1 MAATVMTFPHD
12 NMDDDDAAV
21 WERLTRG
28 VKAYEPELPLGRLA
42 KSSKAKPKQARR
54 ATATP
59 SVQPLSVSKKA
70 SQPIDL
76 RSGEKAGIDS
86 ATRRRLAQGQ
96 IPIEA
101 RLDLHGLTAAEA
113 ERRLGRFVAQ
123 AACAGVRCV
132 LVITGKG
139 SEGKGVLRRLV
150 PLWLK
155 APPLSGQIL
164 AISQARQADGGG
176 GALYVMLR
184 RKRQAG

>member
-1 MAATVMTFPHD
+1 MTFPQD

-28 VKAYEPELPLGRLA
+28 VKAYEPELPPARPA
-42 KSSKAKPKQARR
+42 NSPKAKPKQARR
-54 ATATP
+54 ATVTP
-59 SVQPLSVSKKA
+59 SSQPLLTA
-70 SQPIDL
+70 RQTSQPIDL
-76 RSGEKAGIDS
+76 RNDEKAGIDG

-101 RLDLHGLTAAEA
+101 RLDLHGLTAAQA
-113 ERRLGRFVAQ
+113 ERRLARFVDQ
-123 AACAGVRCV
+123 AARTGIRCV

-139 SEGKGVLRRLV
+139 NEGKGVLRRQV

-155 APPLSGQIL
+155 TPPLSSQIL
-164 AISQARQADGGG
+164 AISQARQTDGGG

-184 RKRQAG
+184 RKRQTG

>member
-1 MAATVMTFPHD
+1 MTFPQD

-28 VKAYEPELPLGRLA
+28 VKAYEPELPPVRPA
-42 KSSKAKPKQARR
+42 KSLKAKPKHVRRTTAMPSAR
-54 ATATP
+54 
-59 SVQPLSVSKKA
+59 SLSVRKQA

-76 RSGEKAGIDS
+76 RSGEKAGIDG

-101 RLDLHGLTAAEA
+101 RLDLHGLTAAQA
-113 ERRLGRFVAQ
+113 ERRLARFVDQ
-123 AACAGVRCV
+123 AARTGVRCV

-155 APPLSGQIL
+155 TPPLSSQIL

-176 GALYVMLR
+176 GALYVLLR

>member
-1 MAATVMTFPHD
+1 MTFPQD

-28 VKAYEPELPLGRLA
+28 VKAYEPELPPARPA
-42 KSSKAKPKQARR
+42 KSPKAKPKQARR
-54 ATATP
+54 ATVTP
-59 SVQPLSVSKKA
+59 SSQPLSVAKQTSK
-70 SQPIDL
+70 PIDL
-76 RSGEKAGIDS
+76 RSGEKAGIDG

-101 RLDLHGLTAAEA
+101 RLDLHGLTAAQA
-113 ERRLGRFVAQ
+113 ERRLARFVDQ
-123 AACAGVRCV
+123 AARTGIRCV

-139 SEGKGVLRRLV
+139 NEGKGVLRRQV

-155 APPLSGQIL
+155 TPPLSSQIL
-164 AISQARQADGGG
+164 AISQARQTDGGG

-184 RKRQAG
+184 RKRQTG

>member
-1 MAATVMTFPHD
+1 MTFPQD

-28 VKAYEPELPLGRLA
+28 VKSYEPELPPSRPA
-42 KSSKAKPKQARR
+42 KSPKAKPKQRR
-54 ATATP
+54 RTKVTP
-59 SVQPLSVSKKA
+59 CAQPQSVGKRE

-76 RSGEKAGIDS
+76 RSGEKAGIDG

-101 RLDLHGLTAAEA
+101 RLDLHGLTAAQA
-113 ERRLGRFVAQ
+113 ERRLARFVDQ
-123 AACAGVRCV
+123 ASRTGVRCV

-155 APPLSGQIL
+155 TPPLSGQIL

>member
-1 MAATVMTFPHD
+1 MAATVMTSPQD
-12 NMDDDDAAV
+12 NMDDDDVVV
-21 WERLTRG
+21 WERLARG
-28 VKAYEPELPLGRLA
+28 VKAYDPELRRTRPA
-42 KSSKAKPKQARR
+42 KSPNSKPKQALHPM
-54 ATATP
+54 AKP
-59 SVQPLSVSKKA
+59 SPRPPLA
-70 SQPIDL
+70 SRQASNPIDI
-76 RSGEKAGIDS
+76 RSGEKAGIDG

-96 IPIEA
+96 IRIEA
-101 RLDLHGLTAAEA
+101 RLDLHGLTAAQA
-113 ERRLGRFVAQ
+113 ERRLARFVDQ
-123 AACAGVRCV
+123 AACKSVRCV

-164 AISQARQADGGG
+164 AISQAREVDGGG

>member
-1 MAATVMTFPHD
+1 MTYPQD
-12 NMDDDDAAV
+12 NMDDNDAAV

-28 VKAYEPELPLGRLA
+28 VKAYEPELLPVRPA
-42 KSSKAKPKQARR
+42 KSPKAKPKQARR
-54 ATATP
+54 TMATP
-59 SVQPLSVSKKA
+59 FAQVQSARKQA

-76 RSGEKAGIDS
+76 RSGEKGGIDG

-101 RLDLHGLTAAEA
+101 RLDLHGLTAAQA
-113 ERRLGRFVAQ
+113 ERRLARFVDQ
-123 AACAGVRCV
+123 AARTGVRCM

-155 APPLSGQIL
+155 TPPLSGQIL
-164 AISQARQADGGG
+164 AISQARQADGGD

>member
-1 MAATVMTFPHD
+1 MTFPQD
-12 NMDDDDAAV
+12 NMDDDDEAV

-28 VKAYEPELPLGRLA
+28 IKAYEPELPPIRPA
-42 KSSKAKPKQARR
+42 KSPKAKPKQARR
-54 ATATP
+54 ATAAP
-59 SVQPLSVSKKA
+59 SSQPVTAVKQT

-76 RSGEKAGIDS
+76 RSGEKAGIDG

-96 IPIEA
+96 IPIEG
-101 RLDLHGLTAAEA
+101 RLDLHGLTAAQA
-113 ERRLGRFVAQ
+113 ERRLARFVDQ
-123 AACAGVRCV
+123 AVRTGVRCV

-155 APPLSGQIL
+155 TQPLSSQIL

-184 RKRQAG
+184 RKRQTG

>member
-1 MAATVMTFPHD
+1 MTFPQD
-12 NMDDDDAAV
+12 NMDDDDAVV
-21 WERLTRG
+21 WERLTQG
-28 VKAYEPELPLGRLA
+28 VKAYEPELQPTRPA
-42 KSSKAKPKQARR
+42 KSPKAKPKQARR

-59 SVQPLSVSKKA
+59 SARSLSASKQA

-76 RSGEKAGIDS
+76 RNDERAGIDGR
-86 ATRRRLAQGQ
+86 TRRRLAQGK

-101 RLDLHGLTAAEA
+101 CLDLHGLTAAQA
-113 ERRLGRFVAQ
+113 ERRLARFVDQ
-123 AACAGVRCV
+123 AARTEVRCV

-139 SEGKGVLRRLV
+139 GEGEGVLRRLV

-155 APPLSGQIL
+155 TPPLSGQIL

>member
-1 MAATVMTFPHD
+1 MTFPQD

-21 WERLTRG
+21 WERLTQG
-28 VKAYEPELPLGRLA
+28 VKAYEPELPFVRLA
-42 KSSKAKPKQARR
+42 KSPKAKPKQARC
-54 ATATP
+54 AKVTP
-59 SVQPLSVSKKA
+59 SDRPLSASKKA

-76 RSGEKAGIDS
+76 RSGEKAGIDG

-101 RLDLHGLTAAEA
+101 RLDLHGLTAAQA
-113 ERRLGRFVAQ
+113 ERRLARFVDQ
-123 AACAGVRCV
+123 AARTGARCV

-155 APPLSGQIL
+155 TPPLSGQIL

>member
-1 MAATVMTFPHD
+1 MTFPQD

-28 VKAYEPELPLGRLA
+28 VKAYEPELLPVRPA
-42 KSSKAKPKQARR
+42 KSPKAKSEQPRR
-54 ATATP
+54 AKVTP
-59 SVQPLSVSKKA
+59 SVRPLSAGKKA

-76 RSGEKAGIDS
+76 RSGEKAGIDG

-96 IPIEA
+96 ISIEA
-101 RLDLHGLTAAEA
+101 RLDLHGLTASQA
-113 ERRLGRFVAQ
+113 ERRLARFVDE
-123 AACAGVRCV
+123 AARTGVRCM

-155 APPLSGQIL
+155 TPPLSGQVL

>member
-1 MAATVMTFPHD
+1 MTFPQD

-28 VKAYEPELPLGRLA
+28 VKAYEPELPPGRSP
-42 KSSKAKPKQARR
+42 KSAKAKPKQARR
-54 ATATP
+54 VTAPP
-59 SVQPLSVSKKA
+59 SPQPRAAGKQA

-76 RSGEKAGIDS
+76 RSGENAGIDG

-101 RLDLHGLTAAEA
+101 RLDLHGLTAAQA
-113 ERRLGRFVAQ
+113 ERRLARFVDQ
-123 AACAGVRCV
+123 AARTGVRCV

-155 APPLSGQIL
+155 TPPLSGLVL
-164 AISQARQADGGG
+164 ALSQARQADGGG

-184 RKRQAG
+184 RKRQTG

>member
-1 MAATVMTFPHD
+1 MGP
-12 NMDDDDAAV
+12 
-21 WERLTRG
+21 RS
-28 VKAYEPELPLGRLA
+28 LPPVRPA
-42 KSSKAKPKQARR
+42 KSPKAKPNKARHS
-54 ATATP
+54 TAKP
-59 SVQPLSVSKKA
+59 SARPLSPGKKA
-70 SQPIDL
+70 SHPIDL
-76 RSGEKAGIDS
+76 RSGEKAGIDG

-101 RLDLHGLTAAEA
+101 RLDLHGLTAAQA
-113 ERRLGRFVAQ
+113 ERRLARFVDQ
-123 AACAGVRCV
+123 AARTGVRCV

-155 APPLSGQIL
+155 TPPLSGQIL

>member
-1 MAATVMTFPHD
+1 MTFPQD
-12 NMDDDDAAV
+12 NMDDDDEAV

-28 VKAYEPELPLGRLA
+28 IKAYEPELPPIRPA
-42 KSSKAKPKQARR
+42 KSPKAKPKHARR
-54 ATATP
+54 ATAVP
-59 SVQPLSVSKKA
+59 S
-70 SQPIDL
+70 SQPVLAGKQTSQPSDL
-76 RSGEKAGIDS
+76 RSGEKAGIDG

-96 IPIEA
+96 IPIEG
-101 RLDLHGLTAAEA
+101 RLDLHGLTAAQA
-113 ERRLGRFVAQ
+113 ERRLARFVDQ
-123 AACAGVRCV
+123 AVRTGVRCV

-155 APPLSGQIL
+155 TPPLSGQIL
-164 AISQARQADGGG
+164 AISQARHADGGG

>member
-1 MAATVMTFPHD
+1 MTFPQD

-28 VKAYEPELPLGRLA
+28 VKAYEPELPLVRPA
-42 KSSKAKPKQARR
+42 KSPKAKPKQARR
-54 ATATP
+54 ATAVP
-59 SVQPLSVSKKA
+59 SSQPVPAGKQT

-76 RSGEKAGIDS
+76 RSGEKAGIDG

-101 RLDLHGLTAAEA
+101 RLDLHGLTAAQA
-113 ERRLGRFVAQ
+113 ERRLARFVDQ
-123 AACAGVRCV
+123 AARTGIRCV

-139 SEGKGVLRRLV
+139 NEGKGVLRRQV

-155 APPLSGQIL
+155 TPPLSSQIL
-164 AISQARQADGGG
+164 AISQARQTDGGG

-184 RKRQAG
+184 RKRQTG

>member
-1 MAATVMTFPHD
+1 MTFPQD

-21 WERLTRG
+21 WERLSRG
-28 VKAYEPELPLGRLA
+28 VKAYEPELPTTRLA
-42 KSSKAKPKQARR
+42 KSPKAKPKQARR
-54 ATATP
+54 TTATP
-59 SVQPLSVSKKA
+59 PARPLSTGNQA
-70 SQPIDL
+70 SHPIDL
-76 RSGEKAGIDS
+76 RSGEKAGIDG

-101 RLDLHGLTAAEA
+101 RLDLHGLTAAQA
-113 ERRLGRFVAQ
+113 ERRLVRFVDQ
-123 AACAGVRCV
+123 AARTNVRCV

-139 SEGKGVLRRLV
+139 CDGKGVLRRLV

-155 APPLSGQIL
+155 TPPLSGQIL

>member
-1 MAATVMTFPHD
+1 MTYPQD
-12 NMDDDDAAV
+12 NIDDDDAVV

-28 VKAYEPELPLGRLA
+28 VKAYEPELPPTRSA
-42 KSSKAKPKQARR
+42 KSPKAKSKQARR

-59 SVQPLSVSKKA
+59 SARTLSAGKQV

-76 RSGEKAGIDS
+76 RSGEKAGIDG

-96 IPIEA
+96 VTIEA
-101 RLDLHGLTAAEA
+101 CLDLHGLTAAQA
-113 ERRLGRFVAQ
+113 ERRLARFVDQ
-123 AACAGVRCV
+123 AVHTGFRCV

-155 APPLSGQIL
+155 TPPLSDQVL

-184 RKRQAG
+184 RKRQAE

>member
-1 MAATVMTFPHD
+1 MTFPQD
-12 NMDDDDAAV
+12 NIDDDDAAV

-28 VKAYEPELPLGRLA
+28 VKAYEPEPPPARPA
-42 KSSKAKPKQARR
+42 KSPKAKPKHAQRT
-54 ATATP
+54 TATP
-59 SVQPLSVSKKA
+59 SARPPSVGKQA

-76 RSGEKAGIDS
+76 RSGEKAGIDG

-101 RLDLHGLTAAEA
+101 RLDLHGLTAAQA
-113 ERRLGRFVAQ
+113 ERRLARFVDQ
-123 AACAGVRCV
+123 AARTGVRCV

-155 APPLSGQIL
+155 TPPLSGQIL
-164 AISQARQADGGG
+164 EISQARQEDGGG

>member
-1 MAATVMTFPHD
+1 MTFPQD
-12 NMDDDDAAV
+12 NTDDEDAAV

-28 VKAYEPELPLGRLA
+28 VKAYEVEQRPARPA
-42 KSSKAKPKQARR
+42 KSPKAKPKQSKQAHPAPLGRLG
-54 ATATP
+54 
-59 SVQPLSVSKKA
+59 QPA
-70 SQPIDL
+70 SPGKTQPQPIDL
-76 RSGEKAGIDS
+76 RSGEKAGIDG

-101 RLDLHGLTAAEA
+101 RLDLHGMTAAQA
-113 ERRLGRFVAQ
+113 ERRLARFVDQ
-123 AACAGVRCV
+123 ASRTGVRCV

-139 SEGKGVLRRLV
+139 NEGRGVLRQLV

-155 APPLSGQIL
+155 TPPLSGQVL

-184 RKRQAG
+184 RKRQPA

>member
-1 MAATVMTFPHD
+1 MTFPQD

-28 VKAYEPELPLGRLA
+28 VKAYEPELPPARPA
-42 KSSKAKPKQARR
+42 KSPKAKSKQPRR

-59 SVQPLSVSKKA
+59 SARLLSAGKQA

-76 RSGEKAGIDS
+76 RSGEKAGIDG

-101 RLDLHGLTAAEA
+101 RLDLHGLNAAQA
-113 ERRLGRFVAQ
+113 ERRLARFVDQ
-123 AACAGVRCV
+123 AVHTGARCV

-155 APPLSGQIL
+155 TPPLSGQIL

-184 RKRQAG
+184 RKRQAR

>member
-1 MAATVMTFPHD
+1 MTFPQD

-28 VKAYEPELPLGRLA
+28 VKAYEPELPPARPA
-42 KSSKAKPKQARR
+42 KSSKAKSKQPRR

-59 SVQPLSVSKKA
+59 SARPLSAGKQA

-76 RSGEKAGIDS
+76 RSGEKAGIDG

-101 RLDLHGLTAAEA
+101 RLDLHGLTAAQA
-113 ERRLGRFVAQ
+113 ERRLARFVDQ
-123 AACAGVRCV
+123 AARTGVRCV

-155 APPLSGQIL
+155 TPPLSGQIL